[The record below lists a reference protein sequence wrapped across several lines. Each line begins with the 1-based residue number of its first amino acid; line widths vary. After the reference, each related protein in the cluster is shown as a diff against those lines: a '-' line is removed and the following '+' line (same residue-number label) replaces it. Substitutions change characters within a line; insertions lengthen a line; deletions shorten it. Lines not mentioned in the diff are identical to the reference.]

1 MKVKL
6 HLYFYFVGVI
16 MKFLKSEKWKLE
28 ETTKRVCLFT
38 TIYYGVVIYLMG
50 LIQLIGFVD
59 SFLPIELYDSYERF
73 MEGFVFI
80 YGIILFPNL
89 LLYVTK
95 IIYFI
100 PVIIAIFLISVAF
113 IELVKRKNPRVFVH
127 PLVLFSIAISFVGTF
142 VIVYFVEN
150 SF

>member
-28 ETTKRVCLFT
+28 EITKRVCLFT
-38 TIYYGVVIYLMG
+38 TIYYGVMIVITAL
-50 LIQLIGFVD
+50 LNLIGFIGSVIPD
-59 SFLPIELYDSYERF
+59 ELCDSYEHF
-73 MEGFVFI
+73 MEVFVLI
-80 YGIILFPNL
+80 YGVFLYPNL

-95 IIYFI
+95 IIYVI
-100 PVIIAIFLISVAF
+100 PIIITMILISVAF

-127 PLVLFSIAISFVGTF
+127 PLVLSSIAISFVGTF
-142 VIVYFVEN
+142 VIVYIVEN

>member
-1 MKVKL
+1 
-6 HLYFYFVGVI
+6 
-16 MKFLKSEKWKLE
+16 MKFLKNEKWKLE
-28 ETTKRVCLFT
+28 EITKRVCLFT
-38 TIYYGVVIYLMG
+38 IIYYGVMIVITAL
-50 LIQLIGFVD
+50 LNLIGFIGSVIPD
-59 SFLPIELYDSYERF
+59 ELCDSYERF
-73 MEGFVFI
+73 TEVFVFI
-80 YGIILFPNL
+80 YGIFLYPNL

-95 IIYFI
+95 IIYVI
-100 PVIIAIFLISVAF
+100 PIIITMFLISVAF

>member
-1 MKVKL
+1 
-6 HLYFYFVGVI
+6 
-16 MKFLKSEKWKLE
+16 
-28 ETTKRVCLFT
+28 
-38 TIYYGVVIYLMG
+38 
-50 LIQLIGFVD
+50 
-59 SFLPIELYDSYERF
+59 

>member
-1 MKVKL
+1 MKN
-6 HLYFYFVGVI
+6 
-16 MKFLKSEKWKLE
+16 EKWKLG

-38 TIYYGVVIYLMG
+38 TVYYDVTIVLVGLLYLFGFIGSVIP
-50 LIQLIGFVD
+50 D
-59 SFLPIELYDSYERF
+59 ELCNLYERF
-73 MEGFVFI
+73 MEVSVFI
-80 YGIILFPNL
+80 YGVFLLPNI
-89 LLYVTK
+89 LLYFTK
-95 IIYFI
+95 IVYGL
-100 PVIIAIFLISVAF
+100 PVIITIFLISVAF